1 MPELWFQEYDDYSE
15 VSFYKLMNETEFNN
29 SFFTDTDYKA
39 DFEELYGDK
48 DAKVLCIMLAEN

>member
-1 MPELWFQEYDDYSE
+1 MAELWFQEYDDYSE

-48 DAKVLCIMLAEN
+48 DAKVLCIMLADN